1 MQQSLIKAYKEL
13 NKNKV
18 QLLNVGVDSQ
28 LEIVPKVNNFYYHM
42 EYFILTFIVSVLL
55 LIQRFNAN
63 KVYTYALLILLISFA
78 GLRENVGVDYSSY
91 IEIFAKIANES
102 TLLIEPGVLLLSKL
116 VFILG
121 GNEQAVLLSFSIFT
135 VIFFYRY
142 ISFFSKDIFVSMFFF
157 SSFGVFFLASLSLV
171 KQYMA
176 ISIFVYALIFLWQ
189 RSFVKYASLVIIG
202 GMFHYSAL
210 LLIPLYF
217 ICHRIYKIWQYIL
230 ILILALSGIELLDV
244 LVGFSK
250 YSIYLEDSH
259 QEVMLS
265 DRNSVFTAIYL
276 IASIIVICT
285 KDAVK
290 KFKGSE
296 IFINMSFISLV
307 IILGSFLSD
316 LPNMFF
322 FRFNNYF
329 ITSNLILVTY
339 YIYLFTKTSR
349 IIITIVFC
357 CLVLAYMLYTVG
369 YNGERYS
376 LTPYSATLDLI
387 D

>member
-1 MQQSLIKAYKEL
+1 M
-13 NKNKV
+13 
-18 QLLNVGVDSQ
+18 
-28 LEIVPKVNNFYYHM
+28 
-42 EYFILTFIVSVLL
+42 
-55 LIQRFNAN
+55 
-63 KVYTYALLILLISFA
+63 
-78 GLRENVGVDYSSY
+78 
-91 IEIFAKIANES
+91 
-102 TLLIEPGVLLLSKL
+102 
-116 VFILG
+116 
-121 GNEQAVLLSFSIFT
+121 
-135 VIFFYRY
+135 
-142 ISFFSKDIFVSMFFF
+142 
-157 SSFGVFFLASLSLV
+157 
-171 KQYMA
+171 
-176 ISIFVYALIFLWQ
+176 
-189 RSFVKYASLVIIG
+189 
-202 GMFHYSAL
+202 
-210 LLIPLYF
+210 
-217 ICHRIYKIWQYIL
+217 
-230 ILILALSGIELLDV
+230 ILALSGIELLDV

>member
-1 MQQSLIKAYKEL
+1 
-13 NKNKV
+13 
-18 QLLNVGVDSQ
+18 
-28 LEIVPKVNNFYYHM
+28 M

-329 ITSNLILVTY
+329 ITH
-339 YIYLFTKTSR
+339 
-349 IIITIVFC
+349 
-357 CLVLAYMLYTVG
+357 
-369 YNGERYS
+369 GEHSFRKY
-376 LTPYSATLDLI
+376 
-387 D
+387 